1 MDQGPSTMQQTE
13 GTGPFAPPPGYAEQ
27 RSIPFQFTGNT
38 SEYFRIWV
46 VNTLLTI
53 VTLGIYSAWAKVR
66 TKQYFYRNTLIDG
79 VSFDY
84 SADPIAILKGRI
96 IVAVALGLMAWSQY
110 YFMPVYFALLVLF
123 FLATPWVVVKSL
135 AFNARNSAYRN
146 IRFAFPGRVGE
157 AFGVYLQ
164 TSLFYMITCGLGYPW
179 AQWTLTRFIAW
190 RHFYGDLQFTWHA
203 KCSEYYRAYLIGLA
217 LFLPGYGILIA
228 AMVASFKVGKSHS
241 PGMMTIPMVLFFMYV
256 LIPTAYLRAQ
266 LSNLL
271 YGKMMVGSH
280 WFISTQRPI
289 PLLKLYATNAV
300 AIVMSLGLL
309 IPWAKIR
316 LAKYRA
322 ETLTLQAVGSLY
334 AESLLNDNT
343 SAIGEGMTDLGDF
356 DLGIGT

>member
-13 GTGPFAPPPGYAEQ
+13 GTRPLAPPPGYAAP
-27 RSIPFQFTGNT
+27 RVIPFQFTGNT

-53 VTLGIYSAWAKVR
+53 ATLGIYSAWAKVR
-66 TKQYFYRNTLIDG
+66 TKQYFYRNTLVDG

-84 SADPIAILKGRI
+84 LADPIAILKGRI
-96 IVAVALGLMAWSQY
+96 IVAVVLGLVAWSQY
-110 YFMPVYFALLVLF
+110 YYLPVYFALLLLL

-135 AFNARNSAYRN
+135 AFSARNSAYRN

-157 AFGVYLQ
+157 AFGVYLK
-164 TSLFYMITCGLGYPW
+164 TSLLYLVTCGLGYPW
-179 AQWTLTRFIAW
+179 AQWTLTRFVVW
-190 RHFYGDLQFTWHA
+190 RHYYGDLQLTWYA
-203 KCSEYYRAYLIGLA
+203 KCSEYYRVYLIGLA
-217 LFLPGYGILIA
+217 LVLPGYGMLIA
-228 AMVASFKVGKSHS
+228 AMVASAKVGKGHS
-241 PGMMTIPMVLFFMYV
+241 PAMMTIPMAVFFLYL

-271 YGKMMVGSH
+271 YGKMMVGNH
-280 WFISTQRPI
+280 WFISTQRTL

-300 AIVMSLGLL
+300 AIVLSLGLL

-322 ETLTLQAVGSLY
+322 ETLTLQVVGSLY
-334 AESLLNDNT
+334 AESLLTDNT